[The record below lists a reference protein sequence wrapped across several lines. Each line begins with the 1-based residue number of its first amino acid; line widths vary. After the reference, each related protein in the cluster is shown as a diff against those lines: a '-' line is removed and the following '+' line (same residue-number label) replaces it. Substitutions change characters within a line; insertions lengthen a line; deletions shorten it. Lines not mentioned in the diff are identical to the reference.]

1 MHAFFDGYVN
11 AKTTLKHFT
20 SQYEN
25 ALRDKVEK
33 EILADFS
40 SFHSTIPCITHF
52 DVEKQFQSVYTN
64 SKFKEFQEELTN
76 IMYCDRTMIQKEGAI
91 ETYKIIED
99 VLIDKEE
106 GWRKDYVY
114 HVYFNAEEFEV
125 KCSCRHFEFRGIICT
140 HVLCV
145 LTHKKIKEVPSQ
157 YILDRWRK
165 NVKRKHNFIRCT
177 YGGMEDTP
185 VAKRFD
191 KLCNIFFLVAEIGAM
206 SEESC
211 NDLIE
216 QLRNLKIQPPINS
229 SSANNNEHLASE
241 EGGAP
246 TTREASKT
254 IMSPIAV
261 RCAGRPPSLR
271 KESKVDKLIREAREK
286 KKKAEQRE
294 KKKVAQ
300 REKKKAEKEVFL
312 PITSFIE
319 KLYIFNVY

>member
-1 MHAFFDGYVN
+1 
-11 AKTTLKHFT
+11 
-20 SQYEN
+20 
-25 ALRDKVEK
+25 
-33 EILADFS
+33 
-40 SFHSTIPCITHF
+40 
-52 DVEKQFQSVYTN
+52 
-64 SKFKEFQEELTN
+64 
-76 IMYCDRTMIQKEGAI
+76 
-91 ETYKIIED
+91 
-99 VLIDKEE
+99 
-106 GWRKDYVY
+106 
-114 HVYFNAEEFEV
+114 
-125 KCSCRHFEFRGIICT
+125 
-140 HVLCV
+140 V

-177 YGGMEDTP
+177 YGGMDATP

-191 KLCNIFFLVAEIGAM
+191 KLCNIFFPVAEIGAM

-254 IMSPIAV
+254 ILSPIAV